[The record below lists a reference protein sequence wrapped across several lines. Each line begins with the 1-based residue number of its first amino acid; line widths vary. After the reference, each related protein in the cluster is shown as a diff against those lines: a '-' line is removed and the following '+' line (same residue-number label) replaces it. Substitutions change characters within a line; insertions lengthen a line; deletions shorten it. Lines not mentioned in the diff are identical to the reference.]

1 VRPDL
6 QPDRPTRV
14 VAKRSRNLL
23 GGILVL
29 VVEDHPD
36 ARDLFRSM
44 LECHGAIVTVAA
56 SVDEAKRI
64 LEVLRPHVIVTDIG
78 LRQKPGTY
86 LLDYVRE
93 SPSFALTPVIGVTGR
108 HVPPTVKATFDAFI
122 EKPADMDELCS
133 TVLRLVNQQFS
144 RKGAG

>member
-1 VRPDL
+1 
-6 QPDRPTRV
+6 
-14 VAKRSRNLL
+14 
-23 GGILVL
+23 VL

-36 ARDLFRSM
+36 SRELFRSM
-44 LECHGAIVTVAA
+44 LECHGAIVTAAA

-64 LEVLRPHVIVTDIG
+64 LEVLRPHVVITDIG

-93 SPSFALTPVIGVTGR
+93 SPRFALTPVIAVTGR
-108 HVPPTVKATFDAFI
+108 HVPPSVKATFDAFV

-133 TVLRLVNQQFS
+133 TVLRLVHQRFS
-144 RKGAG
+144 RKGVV